1 MALAQI
7 DTAGERQAQASGKN
21 RRGLIDRKAIA
32 IGAAVGLLL
41 AAADVGLIWL
51 NRGSN
56 PALEE
61 ITNFLGALPVLLFW
75 SSSIPEI
82 ASIVLFFIYWAVVG
96 AILALLALRGRMAF
110 TVAALLLIVV
120 LGISHRAAQLVLN
133 REMEEAARAHGH
145 GAAAKPQ
152 HP

>member
-1 MALAQI
+1 
-7 DTAGERQAQASGKN
+7 
-21 RRGLIDRKAIA
+21 LINKKAIT
-32 IGAAVGLLL
+32 IGAAAGLVL

-61 ITNFLGALPVLLFW
+61 ITNFLGALPVFLFW
-75 SSSIPEI
+75 ASSIPEV
-82 ASIVLFFIYWAVVG
+82 ASIMLFFIYWAVVG
-96 AILALLALRGRMAF
+96 ATLAALALRGRMVF
-110 TVAALLLIVV
+110 TVAALLLIVL

-133 REMEEAARAHGH
+133 KEMEEAARAHGH

>member
-1 MALAQI
+1 MI
-7 DTAGERQAQASGKN
+7 NK
-21 RRGLIDRKAIA
+21 KAIT
-32 IGAAVGLLL
+32 IGAAAGLVL

-61 ITNFLGALPVLLFW
+61 ITNFLGALPVFLFW
-75 SSSIPEI
+75 ASSIPEV
-82 ASIVLFFIYWAVVG
+82 ASIMLFFIYWAVVG
-96 AILALLALRGRMAF
+96 ATLAALALRGRMVF
-110 TVAALLLIVV
+110 TVAALLLIVL

-133 REMEEAARAHGH
+133 KEMEEAARAHGH

>member
-1 MALAQI
+1 
-7 DTAGERQAQASGKN
+7 
-21 RRGLIDRKAIA
+21 LINKKVLA
-32 IGAAVGLLL
+32 IGAAAGLVL

-51 NRGSN
+51 NRGGN

-61 ITNFLGALPVLLFW
+61 ITNFLGALPVFLFW
-75 SSSIPEI
+75 ASSIPEV
-82 ASIVLFFIYWAVVG
+82 ASIMLFFIYWAVVG
-96 AILALLALRGRMAF
+96 ATLAALALRGRMVF
-110 TVAALLLIVV
+110 TVAALLLIVL

-133 REMEEAARAHGH
+133 KEMEEAARAHGH